1 MPGRERE
8 RRIRLPT
15 KAGERGAL
23 AGIVT
28 RGRHTYLHE
37 DFYHSVLTWRWW
49 QFFTF
54 VAVAFLGLNAVFAL
68 LYSLQAGSIAN
79 SDGSLEDAFYFSVQT
94 FATIGYGGMMPATRF
109 AHLVVTVEAIS
120 GILSVA
126 LITGLTFAKFA
137 RPTARVLFSEKI
149 IIGRRNGVP
158 HLMLR
163 MANWRRNMV
172 VEAQLRVLVLV
183 DETTA
188 EGEKLRRPVEVK
200 LVRDRNPMFIL
211 SWTAMHTIDET
222 SLFHGPDALD
232 RLRAQRADIVVTF
245 SGLDETIGQSI
256 MARYRYTLDD
266 IVFGARFR
274 DVLSLQEDGT
284 RLLDFGKFHDI
295 EPTGGE
301 PDEASTS
308 ADASAKR
315 HPDRQVR

>member
-1 MPGRERE
+1 MAGRERE

-28 RGRHTYLHE
+28 RGRHTYFHE

-284 RLLDFGKFHDI
+284 RLLDFSKFHDI
-295 EPTGGE
+295 ETLDGE
-301 PDEASTS
+301 PDEARTS
-308 ADASAKR
+308 ASAKS

>member
-1 MPGRERE
+1 
-8 RRIRLPT
+8 
-15 KAGERGAL
+15 
-23 AGIVT
+23 
-28 RGRHTYLHE
+28 
-37 DFYHSVLTWRWW
+37 
-49 QFFTF
+49 
-54 VAVAFLGLNAVFAL
+54 
-68 LYSLQAGSIAN
+68 
-79 SDGSLEDAFYFSVQT
+79 
-94 FATIGYGGMMPATRF
+94 
-109 AHLVVTVEAIS
+109 VEAIS

-149 IIGRRNGVP
+149 VIGRRNGVP

-183 DETTA
+183 DEVTA
-188 EGEKLRRPVEVK
+188 EGEKLRRPIEVK

-232 RLRAQRADIVVTF
+232 RLRAQRADIIVTF

-266 IVFGARFR
+266 IVFGVRFR
-274 DVLSLQEDGT
+274 DVLTLQDDGT

-295 EPTGGE
+295 EPLD
-301 PDEASTS
+301 DESREAHE
-308 ADASAKR
+308 ARDAANGSVES
-315 HPDRQVR
+315 HPDRRAR